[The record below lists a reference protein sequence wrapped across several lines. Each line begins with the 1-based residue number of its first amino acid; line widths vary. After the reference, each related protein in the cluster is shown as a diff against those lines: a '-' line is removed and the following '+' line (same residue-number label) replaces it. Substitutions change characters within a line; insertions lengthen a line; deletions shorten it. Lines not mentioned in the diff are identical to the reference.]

1 MTGPEEPAR
10 RAEEAPMGGVPDGGD
25 RRSARLVAVA
35 VLAAVLFGWPFLV
48 VFDQP
53 VRVLGASHFEIVDGR
68 VLREWRLFDE
78 LAILTQISGAR
89 TGAGPGADAG

>member
-1 MTGPEEPAR
+1 
-10 RAEEAPMGGVPDGGD
+10 MGEVPDGGLPDGGD

-53 VRVLGASHFEIVDGR
+53 VRVLGAP
-68 VLREWRLFDE
+68 LLWLW
-78 LAILTQISGAR
+78 LLGAWAAVIALVAAAVR
-89 TGAGPGADAG
+89 DPWGG

>member
-10 RAEEAPMGGVPDGGD
+10 RAQEAAVHEEPEGGE

-35 VLAAVLFGWPFLV
+35 ALAAVLFGWPFLV

-53 VRVLGASHFEIVDGR
+53 VRVLGVPLLWAW
-68 VLREWRLFDE
+68 LL
-78 LAILTQISGAR
+78 GAWAAVVALVAVVVR
-89 TGAGPGADAG
+89 DR

>member
-1 MTGPEEPAR
+1 MD
-10 RAEEAPMGGVPDGGD
+10 EAPEGGE

-53 VRVLGASHFEIVDGR
+53 VRVLGVPLLWAW
-68 VLREWRLFDE
+68 LL
-78 LAILTQISGAR
+78 GAWAAVIALVAVVVR
-89 TGAGPGADAG
+89 DR